1 MGNDEMKKAVA
12 EKAVEEYV
20 KDGMTVGLG
29 TGSTAYYAIKRL
41 GELVKDVLG
50 LIHTRHLTA
59 SESKSDLDLIAL
71 LEELTC
77 SG

>member
-41 GELVKDVLG
+41 GELVKEKGLDIRGGSTSVL
-50 LIHTRHLTA
+50 
-59 SESKSDLDLIAL
+59 SEGRSNG
-71 LEELTC
+71 C
-77 SG
+77 